1 MVLTKQA
8 QTCCT
13 VEPRLTVMTGAACAA
28 YHVVHVFSWRDG
40 RDALERKVHRSYLLK
55 YLRLRKPR
63 QG

>member
-40 RDALERKVHRSYLLK
+40 RDALERKV
-55 YLRLRKPR
+55 RLRKPR